1 MTTTTEPDDA
11 DRLDAIH
18 SVEAEFMNMVGRFR
32 RLMVRRADRLSPGL
46 LPGNYKVFTT
56 IAQSGPIT
64 ATEVA
69 DQMLIDKGQL
79 SRAIGSLEQ
88 LGLVAR
94 QPDPNDRRAH
104 LLEATPEGRARF
116 DEIRDDP
123 SERTLRDKLAQW
135 NVDDVRRLATLLH
148 ALNEEA

>member
-1 MTTTTEPDDA
+1 M
-11 DRLDAIH
+11 
-18 SVEAEFMNMVGRFR
+18 
-32 RLMVRRADRLSPGL
+32 
-46 LPGNYKVFTT
+46 FTT

-104 LLEATPEGRARF
+104 LLEATPEGRSRF